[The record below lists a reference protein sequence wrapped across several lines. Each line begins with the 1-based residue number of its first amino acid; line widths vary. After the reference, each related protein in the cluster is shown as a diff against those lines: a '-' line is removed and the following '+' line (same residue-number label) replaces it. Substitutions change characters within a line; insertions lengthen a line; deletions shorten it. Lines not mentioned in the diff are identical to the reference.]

1 MLKFFSIALLATTFG
16 LSTVAAAQACGNR
29 CCVPQSCATPS
40 CHTPMAPAGR
50 GDHAVPMPPAAAPQ
64 ASGDT
69 YRRFSYEPA
78 MPMQFRQA
86 SPARKWVP
94 GWELPKSDPRKFNGG
109 GWQ

>member
-1 MLKFFSIALLATTFG
+1 MSKLVSMALLAGTFG
-16 LSTVAAAQACGNR
+16 LSTADAAQACDCR
-29 CCVPQSCATPS
+29 CRVQQSCAVPS
-40 CHTPMAPAGR
+40 CHAPMAPAG
-50 GDHAVPMPPAAAPQ
+50 HENHAAPQ
-64 ASGDT
+64 ASADA

-94 GWELPKSDPRKFNGG
+94 GWQLPKSDPRKYSGG